1 MLRKSLLA
9 ALMSLVLGLAAVSPA
24 FAIRYGEL
32 DGNRHPYV
40 GLMVAYDENG
50 TPLWRCS
57 GTLIAPELFLTA
69 GHCTEEPAAHVE
81 IWFGSDITDAALNN
95 YPTQGDV
102 GGTPYTHPE
111 YDPNAFFT
119 HDLGVVVLDE
129 PVYMDVYGQL
139 PEEGQFDY
147 LAQQRGLI
155 DDTFTAVGY
164 GLQNANKNHLSAQRL
179 RMLAHPR
186 LIVMNA
192 KGLTGDFS
200 ILMSNNANTGGTC
213 FGDSGGPLFYG
224 GDESNL
230 LVGVTSYGLNS
241 QCAGTGGVY
250 RIDRADDLDWL
261 YGTFGSY
268 LEGYQ

>member
-1 MLRKSLLA
+1 MLKKSLLA
-9 ALMSLVLGLAAVSPA
+9 ALMTLIFVLTAVTLTL
-24 FAIRYGEL
+24 AIRYGEV
-32 DGNRHPYV
+32 DGDRHPYV

-57 GTLIAPELFLTA
+57 GTLISPQLFLTA
-69 GHCTEEPAAHVE
+69 GHCTEGPADHVE
-81 IWFGSDITDAALNN
+81 IWFGADLTNASLHN

-111 YDPNAFFT
+111 YDPDAFFT

-129 PVYMDVYGQL
+129 PVYMDQYGQL
-139 PEEGQFDY
+139 PQEGQFDF
-147 LAQQRGLI
+147 LAQRRGRI
-155 DDTFTAVGY
+155 DGTFTAVGY
-164 GLQNANKNHLSAQRL
+164 GLQNANRNHLSALRL

-186 LIVMNA
+186 LIIMNNA
-192 KGLTGDFS
+192 VTGDFS

-213 FGDSGGPLFYG
+213 FGDSGGPVFYG

-250 RIDRADDLDWL
+250 RIDRADDLEWL
-261 YGTFGSY
+261 YGMFGSY
-268 LEGYQ
+268 LQGYQ